1 MSTHRHTLA
10 LAAAALLFGVA
21 AMGAPAR
28 IAITDPPDGAV
39 FPPDMAPPLFVWL
52 DPVAS
57 NRFWRVTISFG
68 NGAPAID
75 LAARVQP
82 FKIGEIDFRSLGPT
96 NEAPQLTPQQ
106 AASRTWRPPESV
118 WGQVRRHAVQRP
130 ARIAIRGYRLAGGDP
145 SSAAA
150 IEIRIARHPVGAPI
164 FYRDVPLMPSDV
176 EPGVIKPLAPDA
188 LPLVAWRLREVD
200 VARSRLLLEGLHTC
214 ANCHSFSRD
223 GRTLGIDVDGPANDR
238 GAYAIA
244 PVQPETVIRSADVIS
259 WNRFPGKP
267 RGEKTIGF
275 MSQVSPCG
283 RWVVSTVNE
292 SVYVA
297 NFKDFRFLQV
307 FYPTRGILAWYD
319 RWTGRMEALPGADD
333 PRYAHANAAW
343 SPDGQYLIFAR
354 ATARDPYP
362 EGRPLARAANDPDE
376 LPMRYDLYRIPFRE
390 GRGGAPE
397 PVLGA
402 SANGMSNSFPKVTP
416 DGRWIVYV
424 QARNGMLMRPDG
436 QLYIVPFWGGVA
448 RRMRC
453 NTPLMNSWHS
463 FSPNGRWMVFTSKSR
478 SPYTQMFLTYIDED
492 GNDSPAILIENATA
506 ANRAVNLPEFVN
518 AAAGGIQRIKVPA
531 AEFFELVNRARGLEA
546 EGNFSGAVT
555 EWRRAL
561 RLAPHDAGALTGL
574 GRALAR
580 AGQTEEAKRR
590 LQEAVALD
598 PENAEAWNNLGVL
611 LAGEGRQEEAMR
623 HYRRA
628 LGARP
633 NFAQAHY
640 NLGRLLLRAGKLEE
654 AIGHWRKAAEL
665 SPQSA
670 EVCNNL
676 ATLLAASG
684 KLDEAIEAWRRAVR
698 ADPALKEAHLGLG
711 TALFHRG
718 RFAEAL
724 SHWRAGLAVEPPD
737 IKALNLA
744 ARLLATH
751 PDAGLRD
758 GAEAVRYAER
768 ANRAVEGRDPEILE
782 TLAAAYAET
791 GRFAEA
797 VTALQR
803 AMELVRAEQSGHLA
817 AKLAL
822 YKEGRVWRDPAW
834 MRP

>member
-1 MSTHRHTLA
+1 
-10 LAAAALLFGVA
+10 
-21 AMGAPAR
+21 
-28 IAITDPPDGAV
+28 
-39 FPPDMAPPLFVWL
+39 
-52 DPVAS
+52 
-57 NRFWRVTISFG
+57 
-68 NGAPAID
+68 
-75 LAARVQP
+75 
-82 FKIGEIDFRSLGPT
+82 
-96 NEAPQLTPQQ
+96 
-106 AASRTWRPPESV
+106 
-118 WGQVRRHAVQRP
+118 
-130 ARIAIRGYRLAGGDP
+130 
-145 SSAAA
+145 
-150 IEIRIARHPVGAPI
+150 
-164 FYRDVPLMPSDV
+164 
-176 EPGVIKPLAPDA
+176 
-188 LPLVAWRLREVD
+188 
-200 VARSRLLLEGLHTC
+200 
-214 ANCHSFSRD
+214 
-223 GRTLGIDVDGPANDR
+223 
-238 GAYAIA
+238 
-244 PVQPETVIRSADVIS
+244 
-259 WNRFPGKP
+259 
-267 RGEKTIGF
+267 
-275 MSQVSPCG
+275 
-283 RWVVSTVNE
+283 
-292 SVYVA
+292 
-297 NFKDFRFLQV
+297 
-307 FYPTRGILAWYD
+307 
-319 RWTGRMEALPGADD
+319 
-333 PRYAHANAAW
+333 
-343 SPDGQYLIFAR
+343 
-354 ATARDPYP
+354 
-362 EGRPLARAANDPDE
+362 
-376 LPMRYDLYRIPFRE
+376 
-390 GRGGAPE
+390 
-397 PVLGA
+397 
-402 SANGMSNSFPKVTP
+402 
-416 DGRWIVYV
+416 
-424 QARNGMLMRPDG
+424 
-436 QLYIVPFWGGVA
+436 
-448 RRMRC
+448 
-453 NTPLMNSWHS
+453 
-463 FSPNGRWMVFTSKSR
+463 
-478 SPYTQMFLTYIDED
+478 MFLTYIDED